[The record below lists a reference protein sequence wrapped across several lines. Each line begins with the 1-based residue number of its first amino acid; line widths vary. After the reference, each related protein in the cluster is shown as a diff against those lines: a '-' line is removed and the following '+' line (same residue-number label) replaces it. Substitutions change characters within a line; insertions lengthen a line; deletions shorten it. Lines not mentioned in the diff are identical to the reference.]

1 MVRTDVLIF
10 FVNLVIIIR
19 KMKHYT
25 VIQLQ
30 ESPLLSPPPP
40 RLQLLDLKITISEII
55 QLAKLSPAALRLQHQ
70 QQQQQQQRQQQYRL
84 KRQVKAWGKELI
96 VHIKLELSNLFPSE
110 LKNTAVTVSDLS
122 SITNS
127 PVLLLVLS
135 ISLGFNL
142 LAGAQ
147 AVWTLLPDQR
157 VDSFVTQFTKS
168 KQASKFAGAFDS
180 LEGEEDEVD

>member
-40 RLQLLDLKITISEII
+40 PRLQLLDLKITISEII
-55 QLAKLSPAALRLQHQ
+55 QLPNLPPAALRLQHQ

-84 KRQVKAWGKELI
+84 KRQVK
-96 VHIKLELSNLFPSE
+96 V
-110 LKNTAVTVSDLS
+110 
-122 SITNS
+122 
-127 PVLLLVLS
+127 
-135 ISLGFNL
+135 
-142 LAGAQ
+142 
-147 AVWTLLPDQR
+147 
-157 VDSFVTQFTKS
+157 
-168 KQASKFAGAFDS
+168 
-180 LEGEEDEVD
+180 

>member
-40 RLQLLDLKITISEII
+40 PRLQLLDLKITISEII
-55 QLAKLSPAALRLQHQ
+55 QLPNLPPAAAALRLQRQQQ

-84 KRQVKAWGKELI
+84 KRQVKA
-96 VHIKLELSNLFPSE
+96 
-110 LKNTAVTVSDLS
+110 
-122 SITNS
+122 
-127 PVLLLVLS
+127 
-135 ISLGFNL
+135 
-142 LAGAQ
+142 
-147 AVWTLLPDQR
+147 
-157 VDSFVTQFTKS
+157 
-168 KQASKFAGAFDS
+168 
-180 LEGEEDEVD
+180 

>member
-40 RLQLLDLKITISEII
+40 PRLQLLDLKITISEII
-55 QLAKLSPAALRLQHQ
+55 QLPKLPPAALRLQHQQ

-84 KRQVKAWGKELI
+84 KRQVKA
-96 VHIKLELSNLFPSE
+96 
-110 LKNTAVTVSDLS
+110 
-122 SITNS
+122 
-127 PVLLLVLS
+127 
-135 ISLGFNL
+135 
-142 LAGAQ
+142 
-147 AVWTLLPDQR
+147 
-157 VDSFVTQFTKS
+157 
-168 KQASKFAGAFDS
+168 
-180 LEGEEDEVD
+180 

>member
-84 KRQVKAWGKELI
+84 KRQVKA
-96 VHIKLELSNLFPSE
+96 
-110 LKNTAVTVSDLS
+110 
-122 SITNS
+122 
-127 PVLLLVLS
+127 
-135 ISLGFNL
+135 
-142 LAGAQ
+142 
-147 AVWTLLPDQR
+147 
-157 VDSFVTQFTKS
+157 
-168 KQASKFAGAFDS
+168 
-180 LEGEEDEVD
+180 

>member
-40 RLQLLDLKITISEII
+40 PRLQLLDLKITISEII
-55 QLAKLSPAALRLQHQ
+55 QLPNLPPAALRLQQQQ

-84 KRQVKAWGKELI
+84 KRQVKA
-96 VHIKLELSNLFPSE
+96 
-110 LKNTAVTVSDLS
+110 
-122 SITNS
+122 
-127 PVLLLVLS
+127 
-135 ISLGFNL
+135 
-142 LAGAQ
+142 
-147 AVWTLLPDQR
+147 
-157 VDSFVTQFTKS
+157 
-168 KQASKFAGAFDS
+168 
-180 LEGEEDEVD
+180 